1 LLWICTTGLWIR
13 ILLFSGLQDANKKYC
28 VFSVF
33 LPFNFFGTVPYQ
45 CQYVN
50 SRHILSLGNKPYA
63 CKLCDKSFANRG
75 SLWVHNRRHE
85 VGSKPYACSFCPKA
99 GLEKTRFFLKKKHF
113 KWVFLLVFLVFWVFL
128 GFLYIF
134 PEERVFRVFSVSRI
148 LLGASR
154 R

>member
-1 LLWICTTGLWIR
+1 MSYFWG
-13 ILLFSGLQDANKKYC
+13 
-28 VFSVF
+28 
-33 LPFNFFGTVPYQ
+33 
-45 CQYVN
+45 
-50 SRHILSLGNKPYA
+50 LGNKPYA

-99 GLEKTRFFLKKKHF
+99 GLEKAGFKKKPAQ
-113 KWVFLLVFLVFWVFL
+113 WVFWFFSVFLCFWVVWVFFGFFL
-128 GFLYIF
+128 GFFF
-134 PEERVFRVFSVSRI
+134 PEERVFRVFSVLRI